1 MDLLRHLEYFLAI
14 VDEGSFS
21 RAAQRLQMA
30 QPPLSQRI
38 KSLEGQLG
46 CELFDRSRRQIE
58 LTPAGNL
65 LVPEARTML
74 QLAADLPHILT
85 SHPGQRPVV
94 RVDLPDTWPIWL
106 VTDLTAELAR
116 LLGRKVVP
124 KQLPARER
132 CAEVVDQHLVVTPGH
147 GRHEVTAPLGLA
159 LHSGHDLV
167 RSGVAPHPSDFA
179 DGQVLLLAED
189 DWQQEALASLLAS
202 QGVPATAVHAG
213 GDHSTAVVQ
222 VALEDAC
229 LVTDRVDAEAN
240 QLLWH
245 PVAGAL
251 RVWHVVGEH
260 AEQLAT
266 AAQTKVGARHG

>member
-38 KSLEGQLG
+38 KSLEAQLG

-65 LVPEARTML
+65 LVPEARMML

-85 SHPGQRPVV
+85 THAGQRPVA

-106 VTDLTAELAR
+106 VAELTADLSQR
-116 LLGRKVVP
+116 LDRRVVP
-124 KQLPARER
+124 RQLPARER
-132 CAEVVDQHLVVTPGH
+132 CGQTLDQHLVVAPGR
-147 GRHEVTAPLGLA
+147 GSYEVSTALGLA
-159 LHSGHDLV
+159 LHPGHALAAA
-167 RSGVAPHPSDFA
+167 GVIPHPSDFA

-189 DWQQEALASLLAS
+189 DWQQDSLASLLVS

-213 GDHSTAVVQ
+213 VEHSTAVVQ

-245 PVAGAL
+245 PLPGAL